1 METEDQHL
9 KGLSH
14 QNRSVLEWISWIGL
28 DDCKNL
34 GRYQKVQEVAS
45 IFKYIFIEVL
55 LVVLQDM
62 ISVACNKRIS
72 VLNFIYKRKEFQPS
86 L

>member
-1 METEDQHL
+1 
-9 KGLSH
+9 
-14 QNRSVLEWISWIGL
+14 
-28 DDCKNL
+28 
-34 GRYQKVQEVAS
+34 
-45 IFKYIFIEVL
+45 
-55 LVVLQDM
+55 LQDM